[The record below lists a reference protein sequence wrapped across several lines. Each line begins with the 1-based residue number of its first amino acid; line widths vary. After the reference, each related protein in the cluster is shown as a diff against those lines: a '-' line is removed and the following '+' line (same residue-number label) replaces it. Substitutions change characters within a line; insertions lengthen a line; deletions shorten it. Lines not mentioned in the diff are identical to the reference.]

1 MSWHGTQG
9 ANAEQEAQR
18 LREEVER
25 EQLNVKAA
33 LQALEA
39 EKARMAAR
47 AAAEKKRLLE
57 KVGVDCLVRAALA
70 GRASLPGCIASS
82 PVRPEHADRKKPNS
96 TCRTSTLC
104 LDAAQ
109 CTPVGNASMLSFT
122 RAAAGQEAGREGVG
136 V

>member
-1 MSWHGTQG
+1 MSGHGTQG
-9 ANAEQEAQR
+9 ASSEQEAQR

-57 KVGVDCLVRAALA
+57 KV
-70 GRASLPGCIASS
+70 S
-82 PVRPEHADRKKPNS
+82 PEISEHEHAAKLS
-96 TCRTSTLC
+96 
-104 LDAAQ
+104 
-109 CTPVGNASMLSFT
+109 VGT
-122 RAAAGQEAGREGVG
+122 RREGRGQSVSSEACLRAPSQ
-136 V
+136 

>member
-1 MSWHGTQG
+1 MQG
-9 ANAEQEAQR
+9 ASAEQEAQR

-57 KVGVDCLVRAALA
+57 KVGADCTAQPLIGPSSAVAVRHSNLA
-70 GRASLPGCIASS
+70 PR
-82 PVRPEHADRKKPNS
+82 R
-96 TCRTSTLC
+96 
-104 LDAAQ
+104 
-109 CTPVGNASMLSFT
+109 
-122 RAAAGQEAGREGVG
+122 RAAAVTC
-136 V
+136 

>member
-1 MSWHGTQG
+1 MQG

-25 EQLNVKAA
+25 EQLNAKAA

-57 KVGVDCLVRAALA
+57 KVGPDRTAQPHTA
-70 GRASLPGCIASS
+70 ASS
-82 PVRPEHADRKKPNS
+82 AVAIPHSILA
-96 TCRTSTLC
+96 
-104 LDAAQ
+104 
-109 CTPVGNASMLSFT
+109 
-122 RAAAGQEAGREGVG
+122 
-136 V
+136 

>member
-1 MSWHGTQG
+1 MTWQCMQG
-9 ANAEQEAQR
+9 ASAEQEAQR

-57 KVGVDCLVRAALA
+57 KVGPDCQARAM
-70 GRASLPGCIASS
+70 R
-82 PVRPEHADRKKPNS
+82 S
-96 TCRTSTLC
+96 TECNT
-104 LDAAQ
+104 A
-109 CTPVGNASMLSFT
+109 
-122 RAAAGQEAGREGVG
+122 
-136 V
+136 